1 MQVKGHGQK
10 YTRRHEAAL
19 VALLSEPTME
29 AAAKKA
35 GISISTLSRWM
46 ELAEFQEKYRQ
57 PRRDS
62 VTTATT
68 ALQRHAAGA
77 VATLAQVMGDPTA
90 PSAVRVSA
98 ARIVL
103 ELAYRA
109 VEIEDIQERLSR
121 LEQSQAEHG
130 RK

>member
-19 VALLSEPTME
+19 VALLSEPTMD

-35 GISISTLSRWM
+35 GVSISTLSRWM

-57 PRRDS
+57 ARRDS

-77 VATLAQVMGDPTA
+77 VATLAEVMGDPTA
-90 PSAVRVSA
+90 PPAVRVSA
-98 ARIVL
+98 ARIIL
-103 ELAYRA
+103 EMTYRA
-109 VEIEDIQERLSR
+109 VETEDVLTRLAA
-121 LEQSQAEHG
+121 LEQGQAQG
-130 RK
+130 SR